1 MGQFRLLKLGE
12 QLRKEISSMIMKREV
27 KDPRV
32 SEFLSINRVEVSKDL
47 SHAKVYVSSF
57 MDEASVK
64 RGVEGLQNAAGFIQS
79 SIAGKLRIYKFPKFT
94 FVADFSMR
102 DGYDMVQRLN
112 ELEKESQAREA
123 GHDAGP
129 EPTDES
135 AAAVAPVE
143 SDAKEEQKL

>member
-129 EPTDES
+129 GATDGS
-135 AAAVAPVE
+135 TAAAAPVE

>member
-1 MGQFRLLKLGE
+1 MGQYRLLKLGE

-47 SHAKVYVSSF
+47 AHAKVYVSSF

-64 RGVEGLQNAAGFIQS
+64 RGVEGLQSAAGFIQS

-94 FVADFSMR
+94 FIADFSMR

-112 ELEKESQAREA
+112 ELEKESLAI
-123 GHDAGP
+123 
-129 EPTDES
+129 ES
-135 AAAVAPVE
+135 ARTEGNTAIEADAEEEKE
-143 SDAKEEQKL
+143 S